1 MTSKCILLLY
11 LKPLNT
17 ALSYVKPAF
26 IISNSNK
33 TFLTKQGRSIKALHI
48 FNCLWDTVKLFP
60 SKVINIQSKNILLYD
75 CDSYILQAV

>member
-33 TFLTKQGRSIKALHI
+33 TRSEYKSLTYIQLSVGYSKTLSEQGHKY
-48 FNCLWDTVKLFP
+48 TVQKYF
-60 SKVINIQSKNILLYD
+60 II
-75 CDSYILQAV
+75 